1 MHING
6 SSRRERREGREVA
19 TESKGTE
26 KMART
31 KASVLNARR
40 AKELKRLRD
49 DVCQLM
55 FDEKENLSD
64 NAYVKM
70 GEVLKNSRNR
80 ERDDSP
86 EEDDEIAPV
95 WCRVV
100 YLRGKVKRSDD
111 GTTYVDQTVKHRN
124 IRIPRIVMETVRMQ
138 IEKEYASCF
147 HFMVSIFAEDMD
159 DDDDDGHAGINE
171 REEAFLEDLIEQLD
185 DDDLRNKKIVRL
197 TPIE

>member
-1 MHING
+1 MGHQG
-6 SSRRERREGREVA
+6 EKGEKGEKWPPKA
-19 TESKGTE
+19 KGTK

-86 EEDDEIAPV
+86 EEEDDEIAPV

-159 DDDDDGHAGINE
+159 DDDDGHAGINE